1 MTGKRRRTDL
11 QLGDPGKGRLEG
23 GDELRLQLTI
33 DLLTCVF
40 IADIAAY
47 VGVEQQGIGDLVGIN
62 AAAADG
68 NVDIQTDVAV
78 DHTEGNGR
86 GRAELVVDQLFR
98 VEVVDALVLAGV
110 TAVGKTLAD
119 GLEGLLDGGAQLACK
134 DARLGGGIVG
144 ELTRLG
150 TDLDD
155 LSLLH
160 DDHALTVSNGDAG
173 AVGDDVVVAL
183 GIGGTGSDLLLALDH
198 QHIFRQGFAVEEFL
212 PLIGQ
217 SAAQGS
223 DSSFDKSHGVAP
235 FMYNKM

>member
-1 MTGKRRRTDL
+1 MSRKGGGTDL
-11 QLGDPGKGRLEG
+11 QLGDLSEGGLEG
-23 GDELRLQLTI
+23 GNELRFQLAV
-33 DLLTCVF
+33 DLLAGVF

-47 VGVEQQGIGDLVGIN
+47 VGVEQQGVGDLVGVN

-68 NVDIQTDVAV
+68 NVNIQTDVAV
-78 DHTEGNGR
+78 DHAEGDGR

-110 TAVGKTLAD
+110 AAVGKALAD
-119 GLEGLLDGGAQLACK
+119 GLEGLLDGGSQLAGE
-134 DARLGGGIVG
+134 DAGLCGGVVG
-144 ELTRLG
+144 ELAG
-150 TDLDD
+150 FGADLDD

-160 DDHALTVSNGDAG
+160 DDHALTVSDSNAG

-183 GIGGTGSDLLLALDH
+183 GIGGTGGDLLLALDH
-198 QHIFRQGFAVEEFL
+198 QHIFRQGFTVEEFL
-212 PLIGQ
+212 PLVGQ
-217 SAAQGS
+217 CAAQGS